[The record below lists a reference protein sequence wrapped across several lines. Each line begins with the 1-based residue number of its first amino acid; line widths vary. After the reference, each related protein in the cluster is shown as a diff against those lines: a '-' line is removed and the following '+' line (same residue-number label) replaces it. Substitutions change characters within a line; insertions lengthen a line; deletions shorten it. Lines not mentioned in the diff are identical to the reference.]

1 MKRINT
7 SLWRI
12 SLFLW
17 LLCLP
22 LATQAKDNINNDP
35 YSMMAMPGS
44 SQSSVK
50 MKIIFS
56 DDGGIHYWINSMTI
70 FAEYTDTDN
79 RVVRVNIAGLRAGT
93 ATGNGEG
100 IKNLG
105 YYTNNANEDDY
116 KREYKACWCAFKP
129 LAGTFT
135 ITNGCAGLLSP
146 KKNSRKF
153 TGYSTYFFDADRSKS
168 ETACWINTYEKDQ
181 VYIEFEWFV
190 PASLAG
196 KILNIY
202 TEYTCRRTDDNP
214 RRKISISS
222 ISIPE
227 ASEVMSLIDPTI
239 STDPTK
245 PNQTVVRFY
254 STKELTGNLT
264 YSYDT
269 DSLGGN
275 RVEKTIP
282 GIASKE
288 RLGEIYLDASKEYYN
303 FRLSGKYVADGNQ
316 TRATTTFPLPSMLA

>member
-7 SLWRI
+7 SFWRI

-22 LATQAKDNINNDP
+22 LATQAKDNINNEP

-56 DDGGIHYWINSMTI
+56 DDGIRHYWINSMTI

-105 YYTNNANEDDY
+105 YYTDYANEDDY
-116 KREYKACWCAFKP
+116 KGEYKACWCAFKP

-146 KKNSRKF
+146 KNNSRKF
-153 TGYSTYFFDADRSKS
+153 TGYSTYFFDANNSQSD
-168 ETACWINTYEKDQ
+168 TACWINTDGKEQ

-202 TEYTCRRTDDNP
+202 TDYTCRGTDDNP
-214 RRKISISS
+214 RRKISFSS
-222 ISIPE
+222 ISIAE
-227 ASEVMSLIDPTI
+227 ASEVISLLDPTI

-245 PNQTVVRFY
+245 PNQSVVRFY
-254 STKELTGNLT
+254 TTKELTGDLT
-264 YSYDT
+264 YSYDA
-269 DSLGGN
+269 DRLGGN

-282 GIASKE
+282 GIASKD
-288 RLGEIYLDASKEYYN
+288 RIG
-303 FRLSGKYVADGNQ
+303 
-316 TRATTTFPLPSMLA
+316 